1 MKRLLMT
8 MALTCVL
15 FVTTLAGEIPT
26 VPGPQPLPLPQG
38 MTQSADA
45 TPGEIPCDGAE
56 QVWDAELSGL
66 LSAVFD
72 LLVLS
77 S

>member
-26 VPGPQPLPLPQG
+26 VPLPPPPPQG
-38 MTQSADA
+38 MTQPADA
-45 TPGEIPCDGAE
+45 TLPGEIPISGYPE
-56 QVWDAELSGL
+56 LISDAG
-66 LSAVFD
+66 
-72 LLVLS
+72 LS
-77 S
+77 SLLTAFDVLVF